1 MFLNTQLFNTNGEN
15 PGKKQV
21 YGTFAQVKKHKN
33 MKNIVKQIAIITY
46 IQGKIHAI
54 TVSLTE
60 YNCAIVLEY
69 KAATQ
74 LQTVKKCYKKT
85 V

>member
-1 MFLNTQLFNTNGEN
+1 
-15 PGKKQV
+15 
-21 YGTFAQVKKHKN
+21 

-54 TVSLTE
+54 TVSLTG

>member
-1 MFLNTQLFNTNGEN
+1 
-15 PGKKQV
+15 
-21 YGTFAQVKKHKN
+21 

-54 TVSLTE
+54 TVSVTE
-60 YNCAIVLEY
+60 YNCAKVLDY

-74 LQTVKKCYKKT
+74 LQTTKQCYKKS